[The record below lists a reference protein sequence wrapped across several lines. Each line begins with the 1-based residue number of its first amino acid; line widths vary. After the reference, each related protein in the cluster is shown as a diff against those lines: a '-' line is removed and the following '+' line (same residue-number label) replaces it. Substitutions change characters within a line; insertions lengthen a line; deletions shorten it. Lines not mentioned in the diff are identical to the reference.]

1 MIAMRQQIA
10 FFLLLHVCGAVVAVT
25 FLKAEHRTFAWLSGL
40 LWGMLLW
47 VVWGLVVLCTGLPYT
62 AWTLFGGLG
71 ATALVLGA
79 RHVRA
84 RSMSQRDWMGLGL
97 SSLMLVGI
105 GIAATRYDYSVLS
118 YDSYTQILLGRQ
130 LAQHGGFDPACHPA
144 LASWGVFVPMVH
156 SVSVLLGVDF
166 LYALWPTMAVIFAV
180 TFLYMCTACLRSM
193 NVGMVWAG
201 LIAMSSTLFMATT
214 YFIVFQSFY
223 VHNNLPS
230 AMYLFVAVA
239 CMWLGMSRS
248 ESGWLVLSMASF
260 FGFILLRTESPL
272 YYAVFAAP
280 MLWSPTVTRRVRLA
294 CFVPVFV
301 LTLAWYARLITL
313 IGPGTDILSPGKAWG
328 LMAIMAALT
337 AVAALPDRPR
347 VRQVMALIP
356 WAMLYG
362 SMILVVGFT
371 LKRPDHMRHCLDAM
385 GENLFS
391 TGRWGASWG
400 VLAVLTVLAFG
411 LPRLDRQDCWTVG
424 TGTFLSMVYILGSF
438 REQPY
443 RVGWGDSANRLV
455 TQCVPILIAYL
466 TLRFG
471 AATRALVLAP
481 HPAKVGRAMSLGLG
495 TIFVLLTI
503 FGANKPT
510 DRARGASVTQQPGC
524 PENHG
529 FEVALRGVDDKEYT
543 AAAEAGPAT
552 VVFDLGR
559 MLRAD
564 RLEMTDYALTE
575 ALTDYAWH
583 VSRDSQGWHEVYDSR
598 SSASDARLTVT
609 PLITRYRLT
618 TLSAF
623 RFVKL
628 DFRASKGQNR
638 LLLRSIRIYSTPWHN
653 WLRRLDDLL
662 GRSHVGKP

>member
-1 MIAMRQQIA
+1 MIVMTQQIA
-10 FFLLLHVCGAVVAVT
+10 FFLLLHVYGAVFAAT
-25 FLKAEHRTFAWLSGL
+25 FLSAEHRTFAWLSGL

-47 VVWGLVVLCTGLPYT
+47 VVWGLIVLCTGLPYN

-71 ATALVLGA
+71 ATALVLGT

-105 GIAATRYDYSVLS
+105 GFAATRYDHSVLS

-130 LAQHGGFDPACHPA
+130 LAQHGGFDPTCHPA
-144 LASWGVFVPMVH
+144 LASWGVFVPVVH
-156 SVSVLLGVDF
+156 SASVMLGVDF
-166 LYALWPTMAVIFAV
+166 LYALWPTMAVVFAV
-180 TFLYMCTACLRSM
+180 TFLYMCVACLRSM
-193 NVGMVWAG
+193 NVGRVWAG

-223 VHNNLPS
+223 VHNNFPS
-230 AMYLFVAVA
+230 AMYLFVAVG
-239 CMWLGMSRS
+239 CMWLGMTRP
-248 ESGWLVLSMASF
+248 ESGWLALSMASF
-260 FGFILLRTESPL
+260 FGFILLRTEAPL

-294 CFVPVFV
+294 CFVPIFV
-301 LTLAWYARLITL
+301 LTLAWYVRLVAL
-313 IGPGTDILSPGKAWG
+313 IGPGSDILSPGKAWG
-328 LMAIMAALT
+328 LMAIMAAFT
-337 AVAALPDRPR
+337 AVAALPDRPT
-347 VRQVMALIP
+347 VRRVMALIP
-356 WAMLYG
+356 WVMLYG

-371 LKRPDHMRHCLDAM
+371 LKRPEHMRHCLDAM
-385 GENLFS
+385 GENLFR

-400 VLAVLTVLAFG
+400 VLAVLTVLALG

-424 TGTFLSMVYILGSF
+424 TATFLAMVYILGLF
-438 REQPY
+438 REHPY

-471 AATRALVLAP
+471 AAPRALALAP
-481 HPAKVGRAMSLGLG
+481 HPARVGRAMSLGLG
-495 TIFVLLTI
+495 AMFVLLTI

-510 DRARGASVTQQPGC
+510 NLARGAVVTRQPGYSDD
-524 PENHG
+524 HG
-529 FEVALRGVDDKEYT
+529 FEVALRGVDDKEY
-543 AAAEAGPAT
+543 AAAGEAGPVT
-552 VVFDLGR
+552 VEFDLGR
-559 MLRAD
+559 LMQAD

-583 VSRDSQGWHEVYDSR
+583 VSPDGQRWNGVFDTRTSG
-598 SSASDARLTVT
+598 SDVRLTVT

-618 TLSAF
+618 SLPAF

-638 LLLRSIRIYSTPWHN
+638 LLLRSIRIYSTPWN
-653 WLRRLDDLL
+653 RWLRRLSIGPL
-662 GRSHVGKP
+662 